1 MGPIEQLMNE
11 DHARLEALLDASVAD
26 PYHFDHDAF
35 EQFRAGLLRHIAVE
49 EKVLLTD
56 AKRRRAGEPLP
67 VARALRVEHGALA
80 SLLVPTP
87 NHAIVA
93 ELRTVLA
100 VHNPREEGPE
110 GMYAQCEAL
119 AGAEVE
125 LLLEKAKRVPPVPPA
140 AHFDGQG
147 VYRRAEDAL
156 RASAGS
162 VEKMA
167 ARRAAT
173 PGAQP

>member
-11 DHARLEALLDASVAD
+11 DHARLEALLAASVAD
-26 PYHFDHDAF
+26 PERFDHQAF

-49 EKVLLTD
+49 EKVLL
-56 AKRRRAGEPLP
+56 AEARRRRGGDPLP
-67 VARALRVEHGALA
+67 VARPLRVEHGAIA

-87 NHAIVA
+87 DHALVA
-93 ELRTVLA
+93 EIRAVLA
-100 VHNPREEGPE
+100 VHNAREEGPE

-119 AGAEVE
+119 AGADVA

-140 AHFDGQG
+140 PHFDGHG

-156 RASAGS
+156 HASSRS
-162 VEKMA
+162 VERTA
-167 ARRAAT
+167 ARRAESK
-173 PGAQP
+173 GAQP